1 MTNEYRPLFN
11 RKYITGLMWFS
22 LIAILILTSM
32 GPGDVEYQTV
42 ETNDEQ
48 TIYWMELDDQPIQL
62 VLLLPT
68 APALNPIQQQLQ
80 QLKSLVIQQR
90 LRALS
95 SPIYS
100 YTVTPRADRIE
111 IGLHWAMGQELPNLT
126 EIWDTLRAP
135 VEASRWEEANKTLQ
149 ARHYLEAQSSEQQLI
164 NRFYQQLQ
172 PPNTD
177 SALNLLT
184 EAYAELFIRPSYAI
198 SGDDA
203 EDYIGAIEQQLPQ
216 STSITTP
223 QQTNISNG
231 DLVRETNTQNSYQLL
246 LGKQISHR
254 ASEQFV
260 AQRLTAQTLQDLLNE
275 YKAQHKLSFRLLWA
289 ALETTGYQA
298 IILGGQQNPGPIL
311 PQLQQLIS
319 DDLVESSQNR
329 LAATWQERM
338 RDNKNQVQALTLIAF
353 YRLPTDTMESYV
365 EQIMDLD
372 TDDIIEMT
380 KQALNSSQQISIIQS
395 PAL

>member
-42 ETNDEQ
+42 ETNDER

-111 IGLHWAMGQELPNLT
+111 IGLHWAMGQELPDLT

-184 EAYAELFIRPSYAI
+184 EAYSKLFIRPSYAI

-203 EDYIGAIEQQLPQ
+203 EDYIETIEQQLPQ
-216 STSITTP
+216 SISVTSTQPAYIGK
-223 QQTNISNG
+223 G
-231 DLVRETNTQNSYQLL
+231 DLVRETNTQDSYQLL

-275 YKAQHKLSFRLLWA
+275 YKDQHKLSFRLLWA

-329 LAATWQERM
+329 LAAAWQERM

-353 YRLPTDTMESYV
+353 YRLPTDTMESYI

-380 KQALNSSQQISIIQS
+380 KQALNPSQQISIIQS

>member
-42 ETNDEQ
+42 ETNDER

-135 VEASRWEEANKTLQ
+135 VEASHWEEANKTLQ

-184 EAYAELFIRPSYAI
+184 EAYAQLFIRPSYAI

-203 EDYIGAIEQQLPQ
+203 EDYIETIEQQLPQ
-216 STSITTP
+216 SISVTAP
-223 QQTNISNG
+223 QPTYIGKG
-231 DLVRETNTQNSYQLL
+231 DLVRETNAQDSYQLL

-275 YKAQHKLSFRLLWA
+275 YKDQHKLSFRLLWA

-329 LAATWQERM
+329 LAAAWQERM

-353 YRLPTDTMESYV
+353 YRLPTDTMESYI

-380 KQALNSSQQISIIQS
+380 KQALTPSQQISIIQS

>member
-42 ETNDEQ
+42 ETNDKQ

-68 APALNPIQQQLQ
+68 TPALNPIQQQLQ

-90 LRALS
+90 LRSLS

-184 EAYAELFIRPSYAI
+184 EAYAELFIRPRYAI

-203 EDYIGAIEQQLPQ
+203 EDYIETIEQQLPQ

-231 DLVRETNTQNSYQLL
+231 DLVRETNTHNSYQLL

-275 YKAQHKLSFRLLWA
+275 YKDQNKLSFRLLWA

-329 LAATWQERM
+329 LAAAWQERM

-353 YRLPTDTMESYV
+353 YRLPTDTMESYI

-380 KQALNSSQQISIIQS
+380 KQALKPSQQISIIQS